1 MTMNAVTS
9 KPVDVP
15 IVTGPEPA
23 PPTRLEG
30 PGALMPAPEPAIDI
44 GAAVAR
50 MLIEGAFERRQIDRT
65 SRNAAA
71 IAAEAAGRAQV
82 EHMREQANAEHDAAV
97 LQATGKIAGGAVGV
111 AGGLAPMLG
120 EGMRNATLRELG
132 PAVREGGP
140 VASGLFDL
148 AAAGATGRAG
158 TARADAKADELR
170 ADAEKSRVDAEQTDV
185 DASRDD
191 IRTALEFL
199 REFESTQAKSQSAA
213 LLRA

>member
-1 MTMNAVTS
+1 MTMTAVTS
-9 KPVDVP
+9 KPVDSALLP
-15 IVTGPEPA
+15 DAGSAPTMTAGPSTLMPSPEPSV
-23 PPTRLEG
+23 
-30 PGALMPAPEPAIDI
+30 DI

-50 MLIEGAFERRQIDRT
+50 MLIESAFERRQLARS

-71 IAAEAAGRAQV
+71 IAAEAAGKAQV
-82 EHMREQANAEHDAAV
+82 GHLREQAEAEHDAAV
-97 LQATGKIAGGAVGV
+97 LQATGKIAGGAIGV
-111 AGGLAPMLG
+111 AGGLMPMLG
-120 EGMRNATLRELG
+120 EGMRNASVRDLG

-158 TARADAKADELR
+158 NARADAKADELR
-170 ADAEKSRVDAEQTDV
+170 ADAEKSRGEAEQSDV

-199 REFESTQAKSQSAA
+199 REFESAQAKSQSAA
-213 LLRA
+213 LLKA